1 MKYRLIFYFLAALYC
16 TFPGHIL
23 AADSCEIGIPGS
35 QNSSLP
41 VLYNANAKVPYSDA
55 RPRPFSMIVFHDPG
69 SAQCDPVAMLKYGQ
83 TYDKRRDGMF
93 GYHFYIARD
102 GTVYQGAPLMKRTNH
117 VSGSYRRTK
126 LQYSNSSAIGISLMC
141 GHMKIPEVQL
151 RAAVR
156 LGHMLQVAY
165 DIPASRIFGHG
176 ELQYNRLP
184 NEGLIAARA
193 TRTTYARAN
202 DALSVKKKQ
211 VIATCEIAGTPPQ
224 PCDASRC
231 EIFASEKQKNIDGL
245 PPGLYKILTS
255 NTGYEI
261 PKATLPKG
269 TRVPLPKT
277 RTGGGPVYFDA
288 SQIDTD
294 ARAWGYGEAKARG
307 STGSAETHF
316 SNPLDTMSF

>member
-1 MKYRLIFYFLAALYC
+1 MCLVLCF
-16 TFPGHIL
+16 FPLCSHG
-23 AADSCEIGIPGS
+23 ASMCELGVETS
-35 QNSSLP
+35 STASLP
-41 VLYNANAKVPYSDA
+41 VLYNASTKVPYSDA

-102 GTVYQGAPLMKRTNH
+102 GTVYQGAPLIKRTNH
-117 VSGSYRRTK
+117 VSGSYRRTQ

-141 GHMKIPEVQL
+141 GHMKIPEAQL
-151 RAAVR
+151 QSAVR

-165 DIPASRIFGHG
+165 NIPASRIFGHG

-193 TRTTYARAN
+193 TRTTYARGS
-202 DALSVKKKQ
+202 DALSVQKKQ
-211 VIATCEIAGTPPQ
+211 TVATCEIIGTPPP

-231 EIFASEKQKNIDGL
+231 EIFAAEKQKTIEGL

-261 PKATLPKG
+261 PKTTLRAG
-269 TRVPLPKT
+269 TRIPLPQT
-277 RTGGGPVYFDA
+277 RSGGGPTSFDA

-294 ARAWGYGEAKARG
+294 ARAWGYGEAKARASSG
-307 STGSAETHF
+307 NAETHF
-316 SNPLDTMSF
+316 SNPLDSFRF